1 VTVITTAFEKSA
13 QARAHILGMEAL
25 PIVSMQHPL
34 ASKSA
39 VEVKAIAERIVGA
52 IAQGLTGAR
61 Q

>member
-1 VTVITTAFEKSA
+1 MTVITTAFEKAARVRA
-13 QARAHILGMEAL
+13 QILGMEKL

-39 VEVKAIAERIVGA
+39 GEVKAIAEQIVGA
-52 IAQGLTGAR
+52 IAQGLAGAR

>member
-1 VTVITTAFEKSA
+1 MTVITTAFERA
-13 QARAHILGMEAL
+13 AHARARIMGMDAL

-39 VEVKAIAERIVGA
+39 GEVKAIAEQIVGA
-52 IAQGLTGAR
+52 IAQGLAGAR

>member
-13 QARAHILGMEAL
+13 HARAHILGMEKI
-25 PIVSMQHPL
+25 PIVVMGHPL

-39 VEVKAIAERIVGA
+39 AEVKAVAEQLIAG
-52 IAQGLTGAR
+52 IAQGLAGAR

>member
-13 QARAHILGMEAL
+13 HARAHILGMEEI
-25 PIVSMQHPL
+25 PIVVMGHPL

-39 VEVKAIAERIVGA
+39 VEVKAIAEQLVDA
-52 IAQGLTGAR
+52 IAQGLADAR